1 MKTPHQKL
9 KELFADR
16 NPVNVAIEINGFTS
30 WRTTLI
36 DELTEKEA
44 RTLLEIHTPRP
55 ADLDAEFNALKEEI
69 VRKNYKS
76 AILALAER
84 TGLKDPGDF
93 QKFNSWMML
102 KSKFKKHLNAHSL
115 TELKQLYNQ
124 LRAVQANNARSAQR
138 PMTKAWW
145 HKGEQNKNYN

>member
-1 MKTPHQKL
+1 MNAKQQL

-102 KSKFKKHLNAHSL
+102 KSKFKKHLNAHNIE
-115 TELKQLYNQ
+115 ELKALHIQ
-124 LRAVQANNARSAQR
+124 LRAAAANNARSAQK
-138 PMTKAWW
+138 PCTKAWW
-145 HKGEQNKNYN
+145 HKGAQLKTLN